1 MYMFVYYVSLSFKQG
16 LISCKLYTYYVSFS
30 FKQDRVVF
38 EGGQR
43 PDDLFFLRQYR
54 QFGE

>member
-1 MYMFVYYVSLSFKQG
+1 MFIYH
-16 LISCKLYTYYVSFS
+16 VSFS
-30 FKQDRVVF
+30 FKQGHVVF

-54 QFGE
+54 QLCEYNIMYYLSFAL